1 MVSQTTY
8 IPSYCHVACCRC
20 GEGYYNSYKDE
31 EKLLCS
37 ACHKSCQSHCNGS
50 GPKACAKCAQ
60 GYQRDT
66 EHGCTD
72 LDECLVSREGEE
84 DPFCGISLAPPS
96 LFKPF

>member
-1 MVSQTTY
+1 MPVETTWTEQNLL
-8 IPSYCHVACCRC
+8 SSDLLCKFACRC
-20 GEGYYNSYKDE
+20 GEGYYNSYKDD

-37 ACHKSCQSHCNGS
+37 ECHKSCQSHCNGS

-72 LDECLVSREGEE
+72 IDECIVSRDLEH
-84 DPFCGISLAPPS
+84 
-96 LFKPF
+96 